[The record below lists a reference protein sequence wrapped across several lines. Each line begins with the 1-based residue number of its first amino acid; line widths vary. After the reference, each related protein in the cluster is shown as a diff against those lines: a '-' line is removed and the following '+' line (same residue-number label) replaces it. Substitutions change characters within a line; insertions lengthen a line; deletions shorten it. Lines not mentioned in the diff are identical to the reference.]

1 MNHTKF
7 AIACLLSTRGF
18 ASAQIALTPIDAGH
32 LTSDHKSNGGVS
44 MLDFDGDG
52 NADILVTAG
61 YDVSKKPERQPSRLY
76 WGNGKG
82 QFSLDENNT
91 LTNAITYGSGST
103 WADFDNDGNL
113 DAVISCQL
121 GSGSVLARGLGN
133 RRFEIIEASPVH
145 TDKGNAFSSVFADVD
160 SDGALDLLMCN
171 NAYAG
176 PDVSFLYKGDG
187 KGGFTRITR
196 EVAERK
202 SSTGGA
208 YFGDLDGDGKP
219 DLFMPNN
226 SGKAA
231 LFRNTGDWNLVPATI
246 AGLDLNPFPVSGSC
260 WVDYNN
266 DGQLDLSMACAQGG
280 NALLFKNVGAT
291 LEPAQLGDAALFST
305 NAGLLQWGD
314 LDNDGDLDC
323 IVPNWGAGSFIYQ
336 NQGDGTFKRIALPGF
351 TDQVFYASSCALT
364 DYDNDGRV
372 DVLLGQWPVRPGD
385 GELTKLF
392 HNDTPNPSNWVKV
405 KLKGTTSN
413 RAAIGARITVR
424 ATIRNSTVNQ
434 LREVNAGSGFR
445 SQSDLTQHF
454 GLGDAKQI
462 NEIEIRWPSG
472 KTQLLKNQPAN
483 QIIEITEPS

>member
-1 MNHTKF
+1 MHHSRFVAASVF
-7 AIACLLSTRGF
+7 ALS
-18 ASAQIALTPIDAGH
+18 AVSSAQIALTTVSAGH

-44 MLDFDGDG
+44 MLDIDGDA

-76 WGNGKG
+76 WGDGKG
-82 QFSLDENNT
+82 HFTLDENNA

-103 WADFDNDGNL
+103 FADFDNDGIL
-113 DAVISCQL
+113 DAAISCQL
-121 GSGSVLARGLGN
+121 GSGSVLARGLGS
-133 RRFEIIEASPVH
+133 RRFEIIDASPVH
-145 TDKGNAFSSVFADVD
+145 TDKGNTFSSVFADID
-160 SDGALDLLMCN
+160 SDAALDLLMCN
-171 NAYAG
+171 NAYAA

-187 KGGFTRITR
+187 KGNFTRATG

-231 LFRNTGDWNLVPATI
+231 LFRNAGDWKFVPATI
-246 AGLDLNPFPVSGSC
+246 NGLDASPFPVSGSS
-260 WVDYNN
+260 WIDFNN

-280 NALLFKNVGAT
+280 NALLFKNINGT
-291 LEPAQLGDAALFST
+291 LEPAPLADAALFST
-305 NAGLLQWGD
+305 NAGLIQWAD

-323 IVPNWGAGSFIYQ
+323 IVPNWGAGSFIYD
-336 NQGDGTFKRIALPGF
+336 NQGDGSFKRISVRGF

-392 HNDTPNPSNWVKV
+392 HNDSEPANWVKV

-413 RAAIGARITVR
+413 RSAIGARITAR
-424 ATIRNSTVNQ
+424 TTIRGTSINQ
-434 LREVNAGSGFR
+434 LREINAGSGFR

-454 GLGDAKQI
+454 GVGDAKQI

-483 QIIEITEPS
+483 QLLEISEPA

>member
-1 MNHTKF
+1 MNHLRI
-7 AIACLLSTRGF
+7 AIASTLCIAGTTR
-18 ASAQIALTPIDAGH
+18 AQITLNSVDAGH

-44 MLDFDGDG
+44 MLDFDADG

-76 WGNGKG
+76 WGDGKG
-82 QFSLDENNT
+82 HFTLDENNA

-103 WADFDNDGNL
+103 WADFDNDGKL

-121 GSGSVLARGLGN
+121 GSGSVLARGIGN
-133 RRFEIIEASPVH
+133 RRFEIIDASPVH
-145 TDKGNAFSSVFADVD
+145 TDKGNAFSSVFADID
-160 SDGALDLLMCN
+160 SDGAIDLLMCN

-187 KGGFTRITR
+187 KGGFTRMSG

-231 LFRNTGDWNLVPATI
+231 LFRNTGDWKFVPATI
-246 AGLDLNPFPVSGSC
+246 TGLDANPFPASGSS

-266 DGQLDLSMACAQGG
+266 DGQLDLSIACAQGG
-280 NALLFKNVGAT
+280 NALLFKNSRGT
-291 LEPAQLGDAALFST
+291 LEPAPLGDAALFST
-305 NAGLLQWGD
+305 NAGLIQWGD

-323 IVPNWGAGSFIYQ
+323 IVPNWGAASFIYE
-336 NQGDGTFKRIALPGF
+336 NQGDETFKRISLPGF

-392 HNDTPNPSNWVKV
+392 HNDSKNPSNWVKV

-424 ATIRNSTVNQ
+424 ATIQSAPVNQ

-462 NEIEIRWPSG
+462 TEIEIRWPSG
-472 KTQLLKNQPAN
+472 KTQTLKNQPTN
-483 QIIEITEPS
+483 QVLEITEPT

>member
-1 MNHTKF
+1 MNYTKF
-7 AIACLLSTRGF
+7 VIACLLFIRGT
-18 ASAQIALTPIDAGH
+18 ASAQIALSPVDAGH

-44 MLDFDGDG
+44 MLDIDGDG

-61 YDVSKKPERQPSRLY
+61 YDVSKKPERQQSRLY

-82 QFSLDENNT
+82 QFSLDDNNA

-133 RRFEIIEASPVH
+133 RRFEIIDASPVH
-145 TDKGNAFSSVFADVD
+145 TDKGNAFSSVFADID

-187 KGGFTRITR
+187 KGGFTRVTGEI
-196 EVAERK
+196 AERK

-208 YFGDLDGDGKP
+208 YFGDLDGDGHP

-231 LFRNTGDWNLVPATI
+231 LFRNAGDWKFVPATI
-246 AGLDLNPFPVSGSC
+246 TGLDANPFPVSGSS

-280 NALLFKNVGAT
+280 NALLFKNTGGNF
-291 LEPAQLGDAALFST
+291 EPAQLGDAALFST
-305 NAGLLQWGD
+305 NAGLIQWGD

-323 IVPNWGAGSFIYQ
+323 IVPNWGAGSFIYD
-336 NQGDGTFKRIALPGF
+336 NQADGTFKRIALPGF

-372 DVLLGQWPVRPGD
+372 DVLIGQWPVRPGD

-392 HNDTPNPSNWVKV
+392 HNETKQPANWLKV
-405 KLKGTTSN
+405 KLKGTASN
-413 RAAIGARITVR
+413 RSAIGARITVR
-424 ATIRNSTVNQ
+424 STIRNARVNQ

-454 GLGDAKQI
+454 GLADAQQVT
-462 NEIEIRWPSG
+462 EIQIRWPSG
-472 KTQLLKNQPAN
+472 KTQTLKNQPSN
-483 QIIEITEPS
+483 QLIEITEPS